1 VIPHSVQARLG
12 AVVLGAV
19 VLGVLVIVQMFEDLE
34 DLEEDEDEPL
44 DEPLEDRPDA
54 IIIPFRGEEPS

>member
-1 VIPHSVQARLG
+1 
-12 AVVLGAV
+12 VLGAV